1 MTMRGPSI
9 YSYPIR
15 TVSAAVA
22 PILSSPLYTLLP
34 YHTYYMDRIEDLPNS
49 DLHIPFLRIPPS
61 LRGIL
66 NYGVGE
72 YYVAGAGRFYEVQ

>member
-1 MTMRGPSI
+1 MGW
-9 YSYPIR
+9 
-15 TVSAAVA
+15 
-22 PILSSPLYTLLP
+22 
-34 YHTYYMDRIEDLPNS
+34 IEDLLNS